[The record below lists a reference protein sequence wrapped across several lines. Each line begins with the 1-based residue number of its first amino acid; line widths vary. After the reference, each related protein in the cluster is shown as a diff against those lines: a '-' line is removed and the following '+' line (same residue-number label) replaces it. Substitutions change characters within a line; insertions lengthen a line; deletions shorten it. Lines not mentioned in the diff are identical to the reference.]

1 MDFANFIEE
10 RCRLSGISKNEL
22 CKKLGKSHGYLF
34 KIMSKNN
41 PTLKVLEN
49 ILGELGY
56 EVKFVPKKI
65 EQQSS
70 EPTTETT
77 TEPTTEPTE

>member
-10 RCRLSGISKNEL
+10 RCRFSGISKSEL
-22 CKKLGKSHGYLF
+22 CQRLGKSHGYLF

-65 EQQSS
+65 E
-70 EPTTETT
+70 PT